1 MTGRIF
7 QVSAAGVQLD
17 STISNDIT
25 VDNSWDGV
33 WESAV
38 FRTDTG
44 WFVEMRIPFS
54 QLRFSPADQYMWG
67 INAARFIHR
76 KNETAWLEMVPKREY
91 GLASRMAHLVGLQ
104 GIEAHHNLE
113 ILPYARSN
121 IDLSPPNARTPFND
135 GTSLFGASGV
145 DAKYGINSNL
155 ILDATINPDFG
166 QVEVDP
172 AVVNISQFETFFQ
185 ERRPFFLEG
194 SQIFGNF
201 GRAGTG
207 GGDSVVFQNYFYTR
221 RIGRRPEGPAAGDFI
236 DRPETTTI
244 LGAAKLTG
252 KPAPGWS
259 LGLLNAVTAPEYAKV
274 ISGSERSKVK
284 IEPLTNHIAL
294 RVLRENEGKS
304 GIGMLW
310 TDVQRKLDLPS
321 LADSMPRRGYVVGG
335 DGYYFLG
342 QQRAWSFNGWM
353 SAGSV
358 SGSPAAIEKLQRGP
372 YHNFQRVDA
381 PHVEVNPLATALRGW
396 AGGFMMK
403 KNAGGVL
410 VETSLSGSSPGFDVN
425 DSGFQSAYDL
435 WGTTAKLTWRQLN
448 PDNVSRLRS
457 IWVQRRNSW
466 LYPSQAAVQKS
477 RRAGNRFH

>member
-1 MTGRIF
+1 MERFKHGVVAAFLFVGLLTCRLAASGQARHDDSVATVHAVRTSEKVDIDGKLSEPAWESAEPFANFHQRDPNEGEPATERNQIRVLYDDSFLYIAAALYDTSPTQIVSRLSRSDDNPDSDYFALYLDPYHDHLTGRIF

-91 GLASRMAHLVGLQ
+91 GLASRMAQLVGLQ

-185 ERRPFFLEG
+185 ERRPFF
-194 SQIFGNF
+194 
-201 GRAGTG
+201 
-207 GGDSVVFQNYFYTR
+207 
-221 RIGRRPEGPAAGDFI
+221 
-236 DRPETTTI
+236 
-244 LGAAKLTG
+244 
-252 KPAPGWS
+252 
-259 LGLLNAVTAPEYAKV
+259 
-274 ISGSERSKVK
+274 
-284 IEPLTNHIAL
+284 
-294 RVLRENEGKS
+294 
-304 GIGMLW
+304 
-310 TDVQRKLDLPS
+310 
-321 LADSMPRRGYVVGG
+321 
-335 DGYYFLG
+335 
-342 QQRAWSFNGWM
+342 
-353 SAGSV
+353 
-358 SGSPAAIEKLQRGP
+358 
-372 YHNFQRVDA
+372 
-381 PHVEVNPLATALRGW
+381 
-396 AGGFMMK
+396 
-403 KNAGGVL
+403 
-410 VETSLSGSSPGFDVN
+410 
-425 DSGFQSAYDL
+425 
-435 WGTTAKLTWRQLN
+435 
-448 PDNVSRLRS
+448 
-457 IWVQRRNSW
+457 
-466 LYPSQAAVQKS
+466 
-477 RRAGNRFH
+477 